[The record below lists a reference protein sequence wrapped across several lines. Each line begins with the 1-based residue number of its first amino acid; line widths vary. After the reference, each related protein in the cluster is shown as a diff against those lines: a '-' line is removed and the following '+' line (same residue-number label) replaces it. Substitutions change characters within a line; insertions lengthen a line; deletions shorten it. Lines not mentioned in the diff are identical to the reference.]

1 MKKRF
6 ISMLLA
12 VLLVASLFGGTSLS
26 AYADGDYSTVQYTM
40 AKGDTL
46 LQICNKMGL
55 NFYTCQT
62 AINKLNNFTSEAQ
75 YRKLYVGQVI
85 TLPASNED
93 AAKIASSYISGSTGS
108 GSVVNTGNSSSSG
121 NVSGNVAYWL
131 IPYTIQR
138 GETVVGICNT
148 LGISFD
154 TYSSQIMQINNISS
168 WNRVAAGKTLLLPT
182 AGTTASATP
191 PTPA

>member
-12 VLLVASLFGGTSLS
+12 VLLVVSLFAGTSVS
-26 AYADGDYSTVQYTM
+26 AYADGEYKTVSYTIV
-40 AKGDTL
+40 KGDTL
-46 LQICNKMGL
+46 LQICNNMGL

-85 TLPASNED
+85 KLPATNED

-108 GSVVNTGNSSSSG
+108 GTVVNTGSSSGSTG

-138 GETVVGICNT
+138 GETVVRPLWACAT
-148 LGISFD
+148 P
-154 TYSSQIMQINNISS
+154 
-168 WNRVAAGKTLLLPT
+168 W
-182 AGTTASATP
+182 ASASTLI
-191 PTPA
+191 PAR